1 MENQESMWYAPSGDT
16 PQASP
21 PVLVPPAKPKKK
33 MPAWGIALILVA
45 VAVLIIGSCLLFRNS
60 AAADP
65 NRPGAAGDLPND
77 YKSFF
82 DNYFTANEEAEEC
95 TIPTVQT
102 TERVTVKLSP
112 AGKTPLSAQEVYE
125 RCVPSIVAV
134 SAFPDETSEDSY
146 YWGSGVVLTEDGYI
160 LTNSHVVEGTCR
172 ARITLWDDT
181 EYDALLVGYDHRTD
195 IAVLKIDAHG
205 LTPAEFTSTD
215 SLLVG
220 DAVYAIGNPLG
231 KEFRSTM
238 TEDGYILT
246 NSHVVEGTCRARI
259 TLWDDT
265 EYDALLVGYDH
276 RTDIAVLKIDAHGL
290 TPAEFTST
298 DSLLVGDAVYAIGNP
313 LGKEFR
319 STMTEGIIS
328 GINRD
333 ISHNGV
339 TNSLLQTSAPIN
351 EGNSGGALVNV
362 YGQVVGV
369 TNMKMSSQYIGSVS
383 IEGVAFAI
391 PSSTVKTIADSLL
404 ESGEVRGRPALGLT
418 VGKIPQAAMEE
429 YDLPA
434 GLYVSAVS
442 EGSDCAAK
450 GIVTGDV
457 LLAANGVELTVNEDL
472 TGIIAPLR
480 VGDELTLTVWHEG
493 ETRDITVKLVDV
505 NDVY

>member
-21 PVLVPPAKPKKK
+21 PVLVPPAKPKKR

-65 NRPGAAGDLPND
+65 NHPGAAGDLPND

-82 DNYFTANEEAEEC
+82 DKYFTANEEAEEC

-181 EYDALLVGYDHRTD
+181 EYDA
-195 IAVLKIDAHG
+195 
-205 LTPAEFTSTD
+205 
-215 SLLVG
+215 
-220 DAVYAIGNPLG
+220 
-231 KEFRSTM
+231 
-238 TEDGYILT
+238 
-246 NSHVVEGTCRARI
+246 
-259 TLWDDT
+259 
-265 EYDALLVGYDH
+265 
-276 RTDIAVLKIDAHGL
+276 
-290 TPAEFTST
+290 
-298 DSLLVGDAVYAIGNP
+298 LLVGDAVYAIGNP

-418 VGKIPQAAMEE
+418 VGKIPQTAMEE

>member
-1 MENQESMWYAPSGDT
+1 MENQESLWYTCSGDA
-16 PQASP
+16 PQ
-21 PVLVPPAKPKKK
+21 PPAPVTTPAGKPKRK
-33 MPAWGIALILVA
+33 MPAWGIALILVC

-60 AAADP
+60 TPISPATPGSADEL
-65 NRPGAAGDLPND
+65 PGD

-82 DNYFTANEEAEEC
+82 ENYFTANEETQEC
-95 TIPTVQT
+95 TIPRVQT
-102 TERVTVKLSP
+102 TERITITLTP
-112 AGKTPLSAQEVYE
+112 AGETPLTAQEVYE
-125 RCVPSIVAV
+125 RCAPSIVAV
-134 SAFPDETSEDSY
+134 SAFPDEKSDDSY

-181 EYDALLVGYDHRTD
+181 EYDALLVGYDPRTD

-205 LTPAEFTSTD
+205 LTAAAF
-215 SLLVG
+215 
-220 DAVYAIGNPLG
+220 A
-231 KEFRSTM
+231 
-238 TEDGYILT
+238 
-246 NSHVVEGTCRARI
+246 
-259 TLWDDT
+259 
-265 EYDALLVGYDH
+265 
-276 RTDIAVLKIDAHGL
+276 
-290 TPAEFTST
+290 ST

-351 EGNSGGALVNV
+351 EGNSGGALINV
-362 YGQVVGV
+362 YGQVVGI
-369 TNMKMSSQYIGSVS
+369 TNMKMSNQYIGSVS

-391 PSSTVKTIADSLL
+391 PSGTVKTIADSLL
-404 ESGEVRGRPALGLT
+404 ESGEVRGRPALGIT
-418 VGKIPQAAMEE
+418 VGKVPQAAMEE

-442 EGSDCAAK
+442 EGSDCAAQ

-457 LLAANGVELTVNEDL
+457 LLAANGTELSVNEDL
-472 TGIIAPLR
+472 TGIIAGLT

-493 ETRDITVKLVDV
+493 ETRDVTVKLVDV

>member
-238 TEDGYILT
+238 TE
-246 NSHVVEGTCRARI
+246 
-259 TLWDDT
+259 
-265 EYDALLVGYDH
+265 
-276 RTDIAVLKIDAHGL
+276 
-290 TPAEFTST
+290 
-298 DSLLVGDAVYAIGNP
+298 
-313 LGKEFR
+313 
-319 STMTEGIIS
+319 GIIS
-328 GINRD
+328 GIN
-333 ISHNGV
+333 
-339 TNSLLQTSAPIN
+339 P
-351 EGNSGGALVNV
+351 
-362 YGQVVGV
+362 
-369 TNMKMSSQYIGSVS
+369 
-383 IEGVAFAI
+383 
-391 PSSTVKTIADSLL
+391 
-404 ESGEVRGRPALGLT
+404 
-418 VGKIPQAAMEE
+418 
-429 YDLPA
+429 
-434 GLYVSAVS
+434 
-442 EGSDCAAK
+442 
-450 GIVTGDV
+450 
-457 LLAANGVELTVNEDL
+457 
-472 TGIIAPLR
+472 
-480 VGDELTLTVWHEG
+480 
-493 ETRDITVKLVDV
+493 
-505 NDVY
+505 

>member
-1 MENQESMWYAPSGDT
+1 MENQESMWYACSGDA
-16 PQASP
+16 PQPAAPAS
-21 PVLVPPAKPKKK
+21 VPARKPKKK
-33 MPAWGIALILVA
+33 MPAWGIALIIVCA
-45 VAVLIIGSCLLFRNS
+45 AALIIGSCLLFRGGTS
-60 AAADP
+60 LAPAV
-65 NRPGAAGDLPND
+65 PGSTDELPGD

-82 DNYFTANEEAEEC
+82 ENYFTANEETKEC

-102 TERVTVKLSP
+102 TERVTLTLSP
-112 AGKTPLSAQEVYE
+112 AGEAPLTAQEIYE
-125 RCVPSIVAV
+125 RCAPSIVAV
-134 SAFPDETSEDSY
+134 SAFPDETSDDSY
-146 YWGSGVVLTEDGYI
+146 YWGSGVILTEDGYI

-181 EYDALLVGYDHRTD
+181 EYDALLVGYDPRTD
-195 IAVLKIDAHG
+195 VAVLKIDAHG
-205 LTPAEFTSTD
+205 LTAAAFAST
-215 SLLVG
+215 
-220 DAVYAIGNPLG
+220 N
-231 KEFRSTM
+231 
-238 TEDGYILT
+238 
-246 NSHVVEGTCRARI
+246 
-259 TLWDDT
+259 
-265 EYDALLVGYDH
+265 
-276 RTDIAVLKIDAHGL
+276 
-290 TPAEFTST
+290 
-298 DSLLVGDAVYAIGNP
+298 SLLVGDAVYAIGNP

-328 GINRD
+328 GINRG
-333 ISHNGV
+333 ISYNGV

-351 EGNSGGALVNV
+351 EGNSGGALINV
-362 YGQVVGV
+362 YGQVVGI
-369 TNMKMSSQYIGSVS
+369 TNMKMSSRYIGSVS

-391 PSSTVKTIADSLL
+391 PSGTVKTIADSLL

-418 VGKIPQAAMEE
+418 VGKIPQTAMEE

>member
-65 NRPGAAGDLPND
+65 NHPGAAGDLPND

-82 DNYFTANEEAEEC
+82 DNYFTANEGSGRMYYPDRADDRARDREA
-95 TIPTVQT
+95 
-102 TERVTVKLSP
+102 LP

-146 YWGSGVVLTEDGYI
+146 YWGSGVVL
-160 LTNSHVVEGTCR
+160 
-172 ARITLWDDT
+172 
-181 EYDALLVGYDHRTD
+181 
-195 IAVLKIDAHG
+195 
-205 LTPAEFTSTD
+205 
-215 SLLVG
+215 
-220 DAVYAIGNPLG
+220 
-231 KEFRSTM
+231 

-391 PSSTVKTIADSLL
+391 PSSNREDQLRTVCSNPARYADARRSGSPSARYRRRRSRKT
-404 ESGEVRGRPALGLT
+404 
-418 VGKIPQAAMEE
+418 
-429 YDLPA
+429 DLPA